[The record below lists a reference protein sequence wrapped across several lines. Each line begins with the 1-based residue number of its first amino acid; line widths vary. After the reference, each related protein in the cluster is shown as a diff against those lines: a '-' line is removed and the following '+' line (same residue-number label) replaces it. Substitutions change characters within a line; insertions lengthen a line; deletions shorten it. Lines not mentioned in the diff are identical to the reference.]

1 MVHIHG
7 QEVPRDTIYHA
18 LVNYADIFYDLRYLL
33 ATKTDAI
40 VHSYYTA
47 SYLASTIGNR
57 FSWNVMAPECLQGC
71 TVSWLLL

>member
-7 QEVPRDTIYHA
+7 QVPRDTIYRA

-40 VHSYYTA
+40 VHSYYIA
-47 SYLASTIGNR
+47 HY
-57 FSWNVMAPECLQGC
+57 W
-71 TVSWLLL
+71 